1 MIDDIQ
7 KLIDDYAKWLKDKTQ
22 IRQVKNAWVEITT
35 PHLDRHNDY
44 LQIYAKKDRDGYI
57 LTDDGYIL
65 NDLEMSGCS
74 LESVK
79 RQEILNMTLAGF
91 GVQRIRNTLQVEAS
105 TSNFSLKKHN
115 LMQAMLAVND
125 MFFLA
130 SPHISSFFYEDVIK
144 WLDVC
149 EIRYTPRV
157 KFSGKTGYDH
167 MFEFVIPKSKVQPE
181 RLLQSINT
189 PKRDAVESV
198 FFKWLDTKD
207 VRSPDSRLFA
217 ILNDTESSVTKTVE
231 DALKNYA
238 ITPVR
243 WSRREEA
250 RAMLAA

>member
-1 MIDDIQ
+1 MIAEIQ

-22 IRQVKNAWVEITT
+22 IRHVKNEWAEITT

-44 LQIYAKKDRDGYI
+44 LQIYTKKERDGYI

-74 LESVK
+74 LESPK
-79 RQEILNMTLAGF
+79 RQEILKMTLAGF
-91 GVQRIRNTLQVEAS
+91 GVQRIKNTLQVEA
-105 TSNFSLKKHN
+105 TASNFSLKKHN

-125 MFFLA
+125 MFFL
-130 SPHISSFFYEDVIK
+130 STPYISSVFYEDIIK
-144 WLDVC
+144 WLDIC

-157 KFSGKTGYDH
+157 KFSGKTGFDH
-167 MFEFVIPKSKVQPE
+167 MFDFVIPKSKVQPE
-181 RLLQSINT
+181 RLLQPVNI
-189 PKRDAVESV
+189 PKKDAVESV

-217 ILNDTESSVTKTVE
+217 ILNDTENSAIKPVE
-231 DALKNYA
+231 DALTKYE

-243 WSRREEA
+243 WSQREEV
-250 RAMLAA
+250 RELLAA

>member
-1 MIDDIQ
+1 MITDIQ
-7 KLIDDYAKWLKDKTQ
+7 KLIDDYAKWLRDKTQ
-22 IRQVKNAWVEITT
+22 IRQVKNEWVEITT

-44 LQIYAKKDRDGYI
+44 LQIYAKKERDGYT

-74 LESVK
+74 LESPK

-91 GVQRIRNTLQVEAS
+91 GVQRIKNMLQVEAT

-115 LMQAMLAVND
+115 LLQAMLAVND
-125 MFFLA
+125 MFFLSA
-130 SPHISSFFYEDVIK
+130 PHVSSFFYEDVVR

-157 KFSGKTGYDH
+157 KFSGKTGFDH
-167 MFEFVIPKSKVQPE
+167 MFDFVVPKSKVQPE
-181 RLLQSINT
+181 RLLQAVNA
-189 PKRDAVESV
+189 PKKDAVESV

-207 VRSPDSRLFA
+207 VRSPDSQLLA
-217 ILNDTESSVTKTVE
+217 ILNDTEISVIKTVE
-231 DALKNYA
+231 DALKNYE

-243 WSRREEA
+243 WSRREEV
-250 RAMLAA
+250 REMLAA

>member
-1 MIDDIQ
+1 MIADIQ
-7 KLIDDYAKWLKDKTQ
+7 NLLDAYAKWLKDKTQ
-22 IRQVKNAWVEITT
+22 IRQIKNAWVEITT

-44 LQIYAKKDRDGYI
+44 LQIYAKKENDGYI

-74 LESVK
+74 LDSPK

-91 GVQRIRNTLQVEAS
+91 GVQRTKNTLQVEAT
-105 TSNFSLKKHN
+105 TSNFSLKKHS

-125 MFFLA
+125 MFFLSA
-130 SPHISSFFYEDVIK
+130 PYVSSFFYEDVVK

-149 EIRYTPRV
+149 EIRYTPRA
-157 KFSGKTGYDH
+157 KFAGKTGFDH
-167 MFEFVIPKSKVQPE
+167 MFDFVIPKSKVQPE
-181 RLLQSINT
+181 RLVQTINT

-198 FFKWLDTKD
+198 FFKWLDTKNA
-207 VRSPDSRLFA
+207 RTPDSRLFA
-217 ILNDTESSVTKTVE
+217 ILNDTENSAIKTVE
-231 DALKNYA
+231 DALKSYD

-250 RAMLAA
+250 REVLAA